1 MKDIKIPNGYFQLW
15 HTYIHHQV
23 MVDDIYPR
31 LDQDELHQLK
41 MILALPM
48 TGQSSYGFFLKLITF
63 TQSIAPANF
72 IFEMARS
79 VKPEHFGVLGYMAS
93 RSGSVAEALNYILR
107 FSRLVIDGDEIVPM
121 QMHQH
126 GQFLLL
132 NWPFISEQFNLINE
146 ITNAMMIQ
154 LARQIL
160 PHDQFPLHKVFLAHD
175 ALISTYHY
183 QKFYACEVVFN
194 HDNYGLMIQ
203 IDSLEL
209 KPHQADPS
217 LIQLLVQ
224 QAEDAIASKPR
235 QASIDQKIHLIVAEY
250 LRLKQDVPK
259 IEDLAD
265 ELYLSVRTLQRQ
277 LKSVNSSFKQIVEI
291 ERMKRCEKLLT
302 DQISLSEIALQLGYS
317 DQSALARAYKKFKG
331 QTLLQRKKEMLD
343 NQRE

>member
-15 HTYIHHQV
+15 NNYIHAQAIANAIHQQ
-23 MVDDIYPR
+23 
-31 LDQDELHQLK
+31 LDQDELYHLK

-48 TGQSSYGFFLKLITF
+48 TEQSSYGFFFKLMTC
-63 TQSIAPANF
+63 TQSVAPANY

-93 RSGSVAEALNYILR
+93 RSGSVAEALDYILR

-126 GQFLLL
+126 GQFLLV
-132 NWPFISEQFNLINE
+132 NWPFINEQFNLINE

-160 PHDQFPLHKVFLAHD
+160 MHDQFPLHKVFFAHD
-175 ALISTYHY
+175 AIISRYHY
-183 QKFYACEVVFN
+183 QKFYACEVIFN
-194 HDNYGLMIQ
+194 HNDYGLMIQ

-217 LIQLLVQ
+217 LIHLLVQ

-235 QASIDQKIHLIVAEY
+235 QASIDQKLHLIVAEY

-277 LKSVNSSFKQIVEI
+277 LKSVNSSFKQIIEI
-291 ERMKRCEKLLT
+291 ERMKRCEKLLNE
-302 DQISLSEIALQLGYS
+302 QISLSEIALQLGYS
-317 DQSALARAYKKFKG
+317 DQSALARAYKKIKG
-331 QTLLQRKKEMLD
+331 HTLLQRKKEMLD
-343 NQRE
+343 N

>member
-15 HTYIHHQV
+15 NTYIHDQV
-23 MVDDIYPR
+23 MVNAIHQQ

-41 MILALPM
+41 MILALSM
-48 TGQSSYGFFLKLITF
+48 TEQSSYGFFLKLITF
-63 TQSIAPANF
+63 TQSTAPANF

-93 RSGSVAEALNYILR
+93 RSGSVAEALDYILR

-132 NWPFISEQFNLINE
+132 NWPFIGEQFNLINE

-160 PHDQFPLHKVFLAHD
+160 PHDQFPLHKVFFAHD
-175 ALISTYHY
+175 ALVSRYHY

-194 HDNYGLMIQ
+194 HNEYGLMIQ
-203 IDSLEL
+203 IDSLDL
-209 KPHQADPS
+209 KPYHADPS

-277 LKSVNSSFKQIVEI
+277 LNSVNSSFKQIVEI
-291 ERMKRCEKLLT
+291 ERMKRCEKLIT
-302 DQISLSEIALQLGYS
+302 DQISLSEIAVQLGYS

-331 QTLLQRKKEMLD
+331 QTLLQRKKQMLD
-343 NQRE
+343 NQ